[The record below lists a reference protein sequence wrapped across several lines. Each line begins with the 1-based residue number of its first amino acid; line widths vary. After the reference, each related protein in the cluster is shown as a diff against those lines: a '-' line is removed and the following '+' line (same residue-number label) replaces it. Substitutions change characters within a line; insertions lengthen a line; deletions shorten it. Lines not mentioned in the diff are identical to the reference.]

1 MKVRLICCAVAAA
14 MLLCGCQT
22 GRESQNIPEDPPAVE
37 QPEQESP
44 PSDDNVEEEEKEEES
59 PFPPAPPVCE
69 LDFTETESFPLPFE
83 DELLVIGG
91 ELYLSTEQALYDY
104 DTMWQLLEEN
114 YPFFEAIKRELG
126 IDWEE
131 VKADYRQ
138 VLEGHASYGYIGQ
151 AYFLQTIDGCL
162 REFQSVGHL
171 FLVTVQ
177 SRVNLLDLFKNSES
191 AHTQNKFELVSNP
204 KSELSYRYFNKHIQQ
219 LPPWGYDGSNSDS
232 EEGERVNI
240 DKLNPISQHLFTGYV
255 GEGIPYLRIAS
266 FSQWDDAAQARLED
280 FFSNISQK
288 EHLIIDVRGNGG
300 GDTGGWMLGI
310 VPFLAQAQKKYEY
323 IQLWAAKSGSL
334 NLILEPEFDKSRGYI
349 TRYTD
354 DSWQEEFPYISPDMV
369 TGMDIFLKV
378 PMMVFTGADVPDR
391 FHGKIWVL
399 VDKNCYSA
407 TEALVCFCK
416 ETGFATLVG
425 TNTGGSGKGAAP
437 YYMALPY
444 SGLIVAYET
453 YLSFNLDGTCNGTS
467 GTVPDI
473 VSEEGRGAL
482 ETCLMAINGEVCL

>member
-1 MKVRLICCAVAAA
+1 M
-14 MLLCGCQT
+14 
-22 GRESQNIPEDPPAVE
+22 
-37 QPEQESP
+37 
-44 PSDDNVEEEEKEEES
+44 
-59 PFPPAPPVCE
+59 
-69 LDFTETESFPLPFE
+69 
-83 DELLVIGG
+83 
-91 ELYLSTEQALYDY
+91 AL
-104 DTMWQLLEEN
+104 
-114 YPFFEAIKRELG
+114 
-126 IDWEE
+126 
-131 VKADYRQ
+131 
-138 VLEGHASYGYIGQ
+138 
-151 AYFLQTIDGCL
+151 
-162 REFQSVGHL
+162 
-171 FLVTVQ
+171 
-177 SRVNLLDLFKNSES
+177 
-191 AHTQNKFELVSNP
+191 
-204 KSELSYRYFNKHIQQ
+204 
-219 LPPWGYDGSNSDS
+219 
-232 EEGERVNI
+232 
-240 DKLNPISQHLFTGYV
+240 
-255 GEGIPYLRIAS
+255 
-266 FSQWDDAAQARLED
+266 
-280 FFSNISQK
+280 
-288 EHLIIDVRGNGG
+288 
-300 GDTGGWMLGI
+300 
-310 VPFLAQAQKKYEY
+310 
-323 IQLWAAKSGSL
+323 
-334 NLILEPEFDKSRGYI
+334 LEPEFDKSRGYI